1 MKIGVFG
8 GAFNP
13 VHIGH
18 VKLLEVLDNE
28 INFDKILIIPSKQS
42 PHKSSD
48 GLIDSKYR
56 VEMLKIAFSQYNKAT
71 ISDIELKR
79 EGKSYTVDTLKQLKG
94 EYLTDELFLIC
105 GSDMFLTL
113 HDWREPIE
121 IFKNAVICTALRGDV
136 DDEVMFTQNEMLK
149 NLGAETVLVN
159 KRIKP
164 VSSTIIREGLKNG
177 QDVHELLPSG
187 VYDYILQ
194 NGIYRE

>member
-1 MKIGVFG
+1 MKIGIFG

-18 VKLLEVLDNE
+18 VKLLRVLDDE
-28 INFDKILIIPSKQS
+28 IGFDKILIIPSKQS
-42 PHKSSD
+42 PHKSSV

-56 VEMLKIAFSQYNKAT
+56 VEMLKIAFSQYDKAL

-79 EGKSYTVDTLKQLKG
+79 EGKSYTVDTIKQLKS
-94 EYLTDELFLIC
+94 EYPSDELFLVC

-136 DDEVMFTQNEMLK
+136 DDSVMFTQNEMLK

-164 VSSTIIREGLKNG
+164 VSSTIIREGLKAG

-194 NGIYRE
+194 NGLYRE